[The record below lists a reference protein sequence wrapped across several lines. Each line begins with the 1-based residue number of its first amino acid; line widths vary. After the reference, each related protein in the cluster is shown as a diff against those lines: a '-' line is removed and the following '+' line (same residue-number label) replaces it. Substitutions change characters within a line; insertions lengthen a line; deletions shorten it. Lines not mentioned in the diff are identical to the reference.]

1 MADHPIVRAR
11 WIILA
16 LLVALSAWILPG
28 VGSVREDNDV
38 LAFLPPDHPEVVNFH
53 GVADRFGMLEVG
65 LVGLAPASG
74 DMLSLEAVDRVRA
87 LAKELG
93 ELAGVK
99 VVLSFTDLPNPVVKD
114 DGLEVAA
121 LVPEDLRDPE
131 EIRERVLSSR
141 NAVGNLISADGEAA
155 ALLVFLIHEQERDA
169 EARAALLSQIREAA
183 ESRWEG
189 EVHFT
194 GAPFIEQD
202 AALASRSDIVRLSP
216 IVIGVLVLV
225 SAILLGSLMA
235 AVLNVLVTGLG
246 VGLVMGA
253 HGVFGE
259 ALTIVSS
266 SIPVMMVALGGA
278 FGVHVLAGFQR
289 QEGGSSRER
298 ASAVVRELWRP
309 VLLSGLTTAVAFFAL
324 LVMPQV
330 PMQRFGVAAGAGVLI
345 LLALALLVMPALL
358 SLLPASGIRPKP
370 ERPMPLRLRPPLWL
384 LLVLA
389 VAGVALATR
398 MSGDPDTGN
407 VFSEDS
413 EPRQASAFF
422 DAHFGGSTFLQVTI
436 ESPLAEAITLREIRE
451 ISEQVAMIEGVVD
464 TRSVVEPVE
473 ILNDA
478 LGGRRGVPE
487 TAGRASRVLTYLIGH
502 PAMAQLMTDD
512 AEGALLHIKLAPM
525 SGPEQ
530 VAVTAKVRA
539 VLDRYAD
546 DGGVM
551 YAAPTSIPEVR
562 AVQVAE
568 VGARLER
575 LLGHPVDPA
584 LLGPGAPLKATPE
597 LRQALSEL
605 RDRALDSEDSPVEG
619 VPREEIESID
629 PASLIEPRG
638 PQLEALLREK
648 LPTLAESDPEG
659 IGFAAKFLGSWID
672 EALVNHRAG
681 QRCAALGLEAGPAA
695 GSAEGGEGG
704 AGDAEAAAK
713 PEGQGE
719 ITCETV
725 EPALSEL
732 ADEEWRVAT
741 APAGAEVRKVA
752 FLPRLTGQPVIG
764 QAFAESVTSSLVR
777 STAVS
782 IAGLGLVLL
791 VARQLIALAPA
802 LWTLAFTLGA
812 LSLFGVPISVG
823 TSMVS
828 CIAVG
833 AGVDFAIHLLFR
845 ARRYP
850 GAESGERAVREIGA
864 VLLISAL
871 QLSAAFL
878 VLLDSGMAPLRDF
891 GVGLAIGL
899 LGAGLGACWLI
910 PALTRRAK

>member
-1 MADHPIVRAR
+1 MADHLIVRAR

-16 LLVALSAWILPG
+16 LLVALCAWILPG

-53 GVADRFGMLEVG
+53 EVADRFGMLEVG
-65 LVGLAPASG
+65 LVGLAPTSG
-74 DMLSLEAVDRVRA
+74 DMLSLEAVDKVRG

-93 ELAGVK
+93 ELGGVK

-114 DGLEVAA
+114 DGLEVAE
-121 LVPEDLRDPE
+121 LVPEDLRDPA
-131 EIRERVLSSR
+131 EIRERVLGSR
-141 NAVGNLISADGEAA
+141 NAVGNLISADGQAA

-169 EARAALLSQIREAA
+169 EARAALLSQIRAA
-183 ESRWEG
+183 TESRWDG

-202 AALASRSDIVRLSP
+202 AAMASRSDIVRLSP

-289 QEGGSSRER
+289 QEGSNSRER

-330 PMQRFGVAAGAGVLI
+330 PMQRFGVAAGVGVLI
-345 LLALALLVMPALL
+345 LLALALFVMPALL
-358 SLLPASGIRPKP
+358 SLLPAAAIKPKP

-384 LLVLA
+384 LLALA
-389 VAGVALATR
+389 VGGIALATR

-422 DAHFGGSTFLQVTI
+422 DEHFGGSTFLQVTI
-436 ESPLAEAITLREIRE
+436 EGPLSEAITLREIRE
-451 ISEQVAMIEGVVD
+451 ISEQVAAIEGVVD

-512 AEGALLHIKLAPM
+512 AKGALIHVKLAPM
-525 SGPEQ
+525 TGPQQ
-530 VAVTAKVRA
+530 VAVTAEVRA

-546 DGGVM
+546 DGGTM
-551 YAAPTSIPEVR
+551 YAASTAIPEVR

-575 LLGHPVDPA
+575 LLGHPVDPS
-584 LLGPGAPLKATPE
+584 LLGPGAPLTATPE
-597 LRQALSEL
+597 LRRALTEL

-619 VPREEIESID
+619 VPREEIDSID

-648 LPTLAESDPEG
+648 LPTLAESDPQG
-659 IGFAAKFLGSWID
+659 VGFAAKFLGSWID
-672 EALVNHRAG
+672 EELINHRAR
-681 QRCAALGLEAGPAA
+681 QRCGALGLESPN
-695 GSAEGGEGG
+695 GEGDPEKTG
-704 AGDAEAAAK
+704 DSANAGQEEK
-713 PEGQGE
+713 L
-719 ITCETV
+719 TCATV

-741 APAGAEVRKVA
+741 VPAGAEGREVA

-777 STAVS
+777 STLVS
-782 IAGLGLVLL
+782 IFGLGLVLL

-802 LWTLAFTLGA
+802 LWTLAITLGA

-850 GAESGERAVREIGA
+850 GAGSGERAVREIGA

-910 PALTRRAK
+910 PALTRGAKKA

>member
-1 MADHPIVRAR
+1 MAEHLIVRGR

-16 LLVALSAWILPG
+16 LLVALCAWILPG
-28 VGSVREDNDV
+28 VGNVREDNDV

-53 GVADRFGMLEVG
+53 EVADRFGMLEVG
-65 LVGLAPASG
+65 LVGLAPTSG
-74 DMLSLEAVDRVRA
+74 DMLSLEAVDKVRG

-93 ELAGVK
+93 ELGGVK

-114 DGLEVAA
+114 DGLEVAE
-121 LVPEDLRDPE
+121 LVPEDLRDPA
-131 EIRERVLSSR
+131 EIRERVLGSR
-141 NAVGNLISADGEAA
+141 NAVGNLISADGQAA

-169 EARAALLSQIREAA
+169 EARAAFLSQIREAT
-183 ESRWEG
+183 ESRWDG

-289 QEGGSSRER
+289 QEGASSRER

-358 SLLPASGIRPKP
+358 SLLPAAAIKPKP
-370 ERPMPLRLRPPLWL
+370 ERPMPLRLRPPLWIL
-384 LLVLA
+384 LALA
-389 VAGVALATR
+389 VGGVALASR
-398 MSGDPDTGN
+398 MTGDPDTGN
-407 VFSEDS
+407 VFSENS

-422 DAHFGGSTFLQVTI
+422 DEHFGGSTFLQVTI
-436 ESPLAEAITLREIRE
+436 EGPLSEAITLREIRE
-451 ISEQVAMIEGVVD
+451 ISEQVAAIEGIVD
-464 TRSVVEPVE
+464 IRSVVEPVE

-512 AEGALLHIKLAPM
+512 AKGALIHVKLAPM
-525 SGPEQ
+525 TGPEQ

-546 DGGVM
+546 EGDTM
-551 YAAPTSIPEVR
+551 YAASTSIPEVR
-562 AVQVAE
+562 EVQVAE

-575 LLGHPVDPA
+575 LLGHPVDPS
-584 LLGPGAPLKATPE
+584 LLGPGAPLTATPE
-597 LRQALSEL
+597 LRKALTEL

-619 VPREEIESID
+619 VPREEIDSID

-659 IGFAAKFLGSWID
+659 VGFAAKFLGSWID
-672 EALVNHRAG
+672 EELINHRAR
-681 QRCAALGLEAGPAA
+681 QRCGALGLEA
-695 GSAEGGEGG
+695 
-704 AGDAEAAAK
+704 AAAD
-713 PEGQGE
+713 EGDVGDRAAVAGQGAVL
-719 ITCETV
+719 TCATI

-741 APAGAEVRKVA
+741 PPAGAETREVA
-752 FLPRLTGQPVIG
+752 FRPRLTGQPVIG
-764 QAFAESVTSSLVR
+764 QAFAESVTSSLLR

-782 IAGLGLVLL
+782 ILGLGLVLL

-802 LWTLAFTLGA
+802 LWTLAITLGA

-850 GAESGERAVREIGA
+850 GPESGERAVREIGA
-864 VLLISAL
+864 VLLISAF

-891 GVGLAIGL
+891 GIGLAIGL
-899 LGAGLGACWLI
+899 LGAGLGACWLV
-910 PALTRRAK
+910 PELTRGSKKA